1 MEEKAATSKL
11 LKDSHAAKSVEEEA
25 ATQKLHQKTLM
36 HRCAYAVVEVG
47 TGVLLLDGLNMAAIK
62 ELFDLPHGL
71 QENQFHVV
79 RTYDMRDCYV
89 ANTAPKAKA
98 NRYAVGEKKSLQ
110 DLIIDGKQANAR
122 VIAPKVFLTKEEK
135 VNKKRQTE
143 RESRSRKKQRTQTD
157 ADKFPEKSLSNHT
170 Q

>member
-1 MEEKAATSKL
+1 MPKVGKGPFKNAVMHEIGLDKFPAKKGRAGITCRNDMNKVRAHMINRKL
-11 LKDSHAAKSVEEEA
+11 TAQIPLTTDGE
-25 ATQKLHQKTLM
+25 
-36 HRCAYAVVEVG
+36 RWVG
-47 TGVLLLDGLNMAAIK
+47 YTFNNFSSGD
-62 ELFDLPHGL
+62 
-71 QENQFHVV
+71 
-79 RTYDMRDCYV
+79 YDMRDCYV

-98 NRYAVGEKKSLQ
+98 NKYVVGEKKSLQ

-143 RESRSRKKQRTQTD
+143 RGSRSRKKQRKQAD
-157 ADKFPEKSLSNHT
+157 ADKFPEKSNHT